1 METEKPSMT
10 QKKNLLQSTSNSL
23 NEFTCSLNEFSE
35 DGTVFHSP
43 IQKLNSMNLL
53 QLWFM
58 PLFGCYFKSMEA

>member
-43 IQKLNSMNLL
+43 IQKLNSMNSVWLL
-53 QLWFM
+53 L
-58 PLFGCYFKSMEA
+58 